1 MNPMTSVSF
10 SYPDFESAEF
20 LKDHVQKVLNFYRGR
35 ALDPSGGFFHGFEDD
50 GTLFDEDFRHLVSSC
65 RFIFNF
71 AGAYCREGNH
81 QDLALAKHGLRFLTS
96 AHQMPDGFYA
106 WELTAGQVS
115 DGRAMAYGH
124 AFVLFAAAHALQ
136 AGLASAQSVL
146 DEVWSLLEQHF
157 WEPAHG
163 AYLDELSWSE
173 REPDG
178 YRGQNAN
185 MHMCEACLAAWKATR
200 EEKFLDRAEQLAQK
214 FALEL
219 ADLNSGLVWEHYTQD
234 WLPDMDYHKDQ
245 PDDLFKPWGFQP
257 GHQVEWARL
266 LLSLLEIRAQSWY
279 LDRAE
284 TLYRNGMKDGRDL
297 DYGGIFYGFGLD
309 GEICAPSKYFWVQAE
324 SIATAW
330 RLFWLTEK
338 PNYRDDYLE
347 FWRYAWDHFMDH
359 QHGAWFRILSREGQK
374 IDRLKS
380 PPGKTDYHVLTVCWD
395 ILDHPPG

>member
-1 MNPMTSVSF
+1 MNTMPSASF
-10 SYPDFESAEF
+10 SYPDFESTEF
-20 LKDHVQKVLNFYRGR
+20 LKDHLQKVLNFYRGR
-35 ALDPSGGFFHGFEDD
+35 ALDPRGGFFHGFEDD
-50 GTLFDEDFRHLVSSC
+50 GTLFDKDFKHLVSSC

-71 AGAYCREGNH
+71 AGAYCREGNPE
-81 QDLALAKHGLRFLTS
+81 DLALAEHGLQFLTS
-96 AHQMPDGFYA
+96 AHKMSDGFYA
-106 WELTAGQVS
+106 WELTGGQVS

-136 AGLASAQSVL
+136 AGLASARSVL

-157 WEPAHG
+157 WEPSQG
-163 AYLDELSWSE
+163 AYLDELGWPK
-173 REPDG
+173 RVPDS

-185 MHMCEACLAAWKATR
+185 MHMCEACLAAWKATS
-200 EEKFLDRAEQLAQK
+200 EEKFLDRAERLAQK

-219 ADLNSGLVWEHYTQD
+219 ADLHGGLVWEHYTQD
-234 WLPDMDYHKDQ
+234 WLPDMEYHKDQ

-266 LLSLLEIRAQSWY
+266 LLSLLEIRPQSWY
-279 LDRAE
+279 QDRAE
-284 TLYRNGMKDGRDL
+284 TLYKNGMKDGRDA
-297 DYGGIFYGFGLD
+297 DYGGVFYGFAPD
-309 GEICAPSKYFWVQAE
+309 GETCAPTKYFWVQAE

-338 PNYRDDYLE
+338 PDYRDDYLQ
-347 FWRYAWDHFMDH
+347 FWRYAWDHFVDH

-395 ILDHPPG
+395 ILDHQL